1 MWDWNEYIIL
11 ATELIPD
18 SFRSLG
24 DEARVRSVVS
34 RAYYGA
40 YNPAREYAISKGLY
54 VLKGLK
60 DRPRH
65 GHIWQSFFQRQC
77 SDDEKEAG
85 RLGDALMEDRH
96 AADYERDLK
105 ALAKIGGSAIRRAR
119 EIRRLLGLVPTGVA
133 SPPSAGPSPST
144 KAASP

>member
-1 MWDWNEYIIL
+1 M
-11 ATELIPD
+11 
-18 SFRSLG
+18 SLS

-40 YNPAREYAISKGLY
+40 YNPAREYAISRGLY
-54 VLKGLK
+54 VLKRPK

-65 GHIWQSFFQRQC
+65 GDIWQSFFQRQC

-96 AADYERDLK
+96 IADYEMNLK
-105 ALAKIGGSAIRRAR
+105 ALSKIGDSAIRRAR
-119 EIRRLLGLVPTGVA
+119 EIRRLLGLPPEGVA
-133 SPPSAGPSPST
+133 PPPST
-144 KAASP
+144 KVPSP

>member
-11 ATELIPD
+11 ATELIPGNFK
-18 SFRSLG
+18 SPR

-40 YNPAREYAISKGLY
+40 YNPAREYAIGKGLY

-65 GHIWQSFFQRQC
+65 GQIWQSFFQSQC

-105 ALAKIGGSAIRRAR
+105 ALSKIGESAIQRAR
-119 EIRRLLGLVPTGVA
+119 KIRRLLGIPPTGVA
-133 SPPSAGPSPST
+133 PPPGV
-144 KAASP
+144 